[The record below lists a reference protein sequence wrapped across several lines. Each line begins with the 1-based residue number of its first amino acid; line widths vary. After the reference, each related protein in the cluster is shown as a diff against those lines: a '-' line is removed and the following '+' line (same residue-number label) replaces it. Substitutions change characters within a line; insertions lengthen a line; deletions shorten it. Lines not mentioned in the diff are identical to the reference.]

1 MIVRARLAAVAALA
15 LAGVLVSTPAA
26 AAEACPVSDATL
38 TWGFKESFRSYISG
52 TIANGE
58 WTVADGATYETPVFS
73 WSSGSGDYDGAS
85 GAGEVSFDGSI
96 EFTGHGGILDTT
108 IAHPRLRFVD
118 GGRAIL
124 VVDVTGTTQAGDPVD
139 AADVEFVTLDLVG
152 TATLDGDTL
161 RLTDTP
167 ATLTAAG
174 ATAFGTYPAGEAF
187 DTLTASLP
195 LDAACA
201 ALAPVPPPAWPFWL
215 AGGVVVLLVSA
226 TAVVLVLRRRRGA
239 TP

>member
-1 MIVRARLAAVAALA
+1 MRSRVAAVAALA
-15 LAGVLVSTPAA
+15 LAGVLIGTPAA
-26 AAEACPVSDATL
+26 AAEACPVADATL

-73 WSSGSGDYDGAS
+73 WSGGSGDYDGSS

-108 IAHPRLRFVD
+108 IAHPRIRFVD

-139 AADVEFVTLDLVG
+139 ATDVEFVTLDLAG
-152 TATLDGDTL
+152 SATLDGDTL

-174 ATAFGTYPAGEAF
+174 AAAFGTYPAGEAF
-187 DTLTASLP
+187 DTVTAALP
-195 LDAACA
+195 LESSCA
-201 ALAPVPPPAWPFWL
+201 ALAPVPPPAWPFWV
-215 AGGVVVLLVSA
+215 AGGVAAAALLA
-226 TAVVLVLRRRRGA
+226 AAAAVVLVLRRRRRAG
-239 TP
+239 